1 MKLYTRTGDAGET
14 GFLDGSR
21 VAKSDPRVE
30 AYGALDELNAIL
42 GVACAQTQEAD
53 ILEIFIA
60 VQKDL
65 MALGTQLADPNTHT
79 ASGIEK
85 ALLDDTDVQRLESWI
100 DALTAETP
108 PLRRF
113 IVPGGSSS
121 AAALHLARTVC
132 RRAERRMVALG
143 AGQVKDPLL
152 RYINRLSDLLFA
164 AARVLNLRA
173 GVSEPEW

>member
-1 MKLYTRTGDAGET
+1 
-14 GFLDGSR
+14 
-21 VAKSDPRVE
+21 
-30 AYGALDELNAIL
+30 
-42 GVACAQTQEAD
+42 
-53 ILEIFIA
+53 
-60 VQKDL
+60 
-65 MALGTQLADPNTHT
+65 
-79 ASGIEK
+79 
-85 ALLDDTDVQRLESWI
+85 
-100 DALTAETP
+100 LTTETP

-143 AGQVKDPLL
+143 AGQVKGPLL